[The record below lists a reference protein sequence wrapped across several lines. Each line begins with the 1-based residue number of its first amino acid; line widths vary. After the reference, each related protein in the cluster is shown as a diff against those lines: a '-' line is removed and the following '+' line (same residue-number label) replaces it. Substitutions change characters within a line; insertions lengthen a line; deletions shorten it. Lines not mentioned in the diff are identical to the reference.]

1 MKMKKTAMKVATAVA
16 VVLAAGT
23 ARAQDAG
30 TALKTDYQGA
40 LSGKTIAFVPMALGV
55 PLMDTWN
62 HVIATEAERSGM
74 RYEVRD
80 PAWNTSAQ
88 VQAMEAII
96 AEKPDVLV
104 VHNPNVQ
111 LMVEQIKRAMADGIY
126 VIQISMMSNTLSDGY
141 VGGDWIDQGAAT
153 GKRIV
158 EECGQTSG
166 KSGKVVILQGE
177 ITSAQNIYMVNGINS
192 EFAKDPTIQVV
203 SDQATNWDATKAY
216 EITSAVLQQ
225 HPDVCAI
232 FGPYDIMTLGA
243 SEAVAQAGL
252 AEEILIFSNGGGYEV
267 GCEAVRDG
275 KIDRYMNWEAQ
286 NQGREVMTLAR
297 ALLQSGAE
305 PGTLHLAS
313 YSSYSWVT
321 PDNVDSALCSKLPS

>member
-23 ARAQDAG
+23 ALAQDAG

-111 LMVEQIKRAMADGIY
+111 LMVEQIRRAMADGIY

-321 PDNVDSALCSKLPS
+321 PDNIDSALCSKLPS

>member
-23 ARAQDAG
+23 ALAQDAG

>member
-23 ARAQDAG
+23 ALAQDAG

-111 LMVEQIKRAMADGIY
+111 LMVEQIRRAMADGIY